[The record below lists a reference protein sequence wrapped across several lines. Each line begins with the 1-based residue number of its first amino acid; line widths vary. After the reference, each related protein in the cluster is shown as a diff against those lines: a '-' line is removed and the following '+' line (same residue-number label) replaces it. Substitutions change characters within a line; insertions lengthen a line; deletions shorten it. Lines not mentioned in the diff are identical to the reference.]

1 MTGINQSITFTGTK
15 GVSARVTVE
24 ETYDNLANTSHLQVG
39 VEVMSSR
46 YGGHIYY
53 LSGVVAADGQALQTM
68 SAFAGSHFVYLQ
80 NTGTY
85 YPIAAADESH
95 TGSPWNLLGI
105 RHETDGSKTLAISLQ
120 LTGEEADG
128 RGADGWEVAGSWEV
142 ELTHIPRASTP
153 AATDALIGAVSMVAV
168 SRKSPDYTHSL
179 EYRFGAL
186 SGYLTEEG
194 ISPEEVKMSSSSVA
208 FPIPESFYTQIPNA
222 KSGSCTLLCKT
233 YAGQTQVGET
243 QSCTF
248 TVSCDPNLCAPE
260 VSAGV
265 TDGNPATLA
274 LTGDENVLVRY
285 ASHAV
290 CTMSAAAKNSAAL
303 VEKQVDSQVI
313 AGSSCTIEEVEK
325 DAIVFT
331 ARDSRGFVTGVEV
344 KKTMVPYIHLTC
356 NPAVKRTDPTSG
368 NALLTVTG
376 DCFLGSFGAT
386 ENALT
391 LHYRIG
397 NGPWQSLTAQMEEN
411 RYTAQGQL
419 TQLDYT
425 SSFPVE
431 IRAADLLQT
440 VSKTVVLGKGI
451 PVFDWGEMDFAF
463 HVPVRLAGMPQESQ
477 DAVCKAYADG
487 KLSVA
492 KLWENPDPGAEF
504 AAQTVEADLSGCAF
518 VFCAALVKTGTAEYQ
533 ISTIVPNGVGN
544 AGYLHSLRVES
555 GDFWLSARKFTL
567 RYNGVQFE
575 KGWARDMA
583 TNTVHEDGRTRSVPV
598 AIYGL
603 RGMQT

>member
-1 MTGINQSITFTGTK
+1 MTGINQSMTFTGTK

-24 ETYDNLANTSHLQVG
+24 ETYDNLANTSQLQVG

-46 YGGHIYY
+46 YDGHIYY

-85 YPIAAADESH
+85 YPIAASDGEK
-95 TGSPWNLLGI
+95 TGSPWCLSGI

-120 LTGEEADG
+120 LTGEEAG
-128 RGADGWEVAGSWEV
+128 GQGADGWEVNGTWEV

-313 AGSSCTIEEVEK
+313 TGSSCTIEEVEK

-344 KKTMVPYIHLTC
+344 KKAMIPYIHLTC

-376 DCFLGSFGAT
+376 DCFLGSFGAA

-397 NGPWQSLTAQMEEN
+397 NGPWQSLTAETEEN

-431 IRAADLLQT
+431 IRAADLLQR

-451 PVFDWGEMDFAF
+451 PVFDWGEGDFAF
-463 HVPVRLAGMPQESQ
+463 HVPVLLAGMPQENSH
-477 DAVCKAYADG
+477 AVCKAYADE
-487 KLSVA
+487 KLSLSL
-492 KLWENPDPGAEF
+492 LWENPDPSADF
-504 AAQTVEADLSGCAF
+504 PAQMVDVDLQGCRF
-518 VFCAALVKTGTAEYQ
+518 VICQGLVKAGMAEYQ
-533 ISTIVPNGVGN
+533 TSGIVKNLPGNG
-544 AGYLHSLRVES
+544 GYLHSLHAEG
-555 GDFWLSARKFTL
+555 GDAWLNWRKFTL
-567 RYNGVQFE
+567 RYNGIQFD
-575 KGWARDMA
+575 KAWARDMA
-583 TNTVHEDGRTRSVPV
+583 ANTVYEDERTRSVPV
-598 AIYGL
+598 AVYGI
-603 RGMQT
+603 RGAQI